1 MSRSNFFVILC
12 DLMVKIFHKKNK
24 VNELPVKENRRIVTT
39 DYLQVIEASEIVEM
53 EAPPFNQAQWKDE
66 SDYKSYLES
75 VQPLI
80 EEYERTGSI
89 HNLEYNSFN
98 DIERNRDEQHNLK
111 HFRDSFMDAGQWI
124 SVEKSIDG
132 KYRVVSNG
140 RHRMYVAK
148 KYGLKLLVHVSQEV
162 IENDNL

>member
-1 MSRSNFFVILC
+1 MFKFLC
-12 DLMVKIFHKKNK
+12 RKHKLDEHLDNDNTVL
-24 VNELPVKENRRIVTT
+24 VNA
-39 DYLQVIEASEIVEM
+39 DYLQVIEASEIAEM
-53 EAPPFNQAQWKDE
+53 EAPPFNQAQWIDE
-66 SDYKSYLES
+66 LDYKSYLES

-80 EEYERTGSI
+80 EEYEQTGSI

-98 DIERNRDEQHNLK
+98 DIESNRDEQHNLQ
-111 HFRDSFMDAGQWI
+111 HFRDSFMDVGQWI

-132 KYRVVSNG
+132 KYRVISNG

-162 IENDNL
+162 IENDNEASSECVSR